1 MKHIILFIILFISLS
16 AKSQN
21 FIDLESGNHQLIK
34 TKINYDGKNL
44 NNVKEKIDLIS
55 LLCKSKCKNEY
66 SYKPE
71 IINIKETE
79 NLFYVII
86 FYYSCENS
94 YGARSESVS
103 TFYYDGI
110 SYELFD
116 NYELGLYGSTINR
129 EYIKKHFEDIEK
141 RKQEEIKKRDEQRLI
156 QEQRDLERRIEQ
168 RKLDEQRR
176 IEKEKSYAEFQKAKK
191 VRNGI
196 LLGFGGVLIVILSLT
211 QN

>member
-1 MKHIILFIILFISLS
+1 MKKIILFIILFISLS

-34 TKINYDGKNL
+34 TKIDYDGKNL

-55 LLCKSKCKNEY
+55 LLCKSKCKNVY
-66 SYKPE
+66 SYNPE

-79 NLFYVII
+79 NLFYVIE
-86 FYYSCENS
+86 FYFSCENT

-116 NYELGLYGSTINR
+116 NEILGLNPLDEDIVYSKNCKHIYVNR
-129 EYIKKHFEDIEK
+129 EVIKKYSLNKQLTKKTLIESS
-141 RKQEEIKKRDEQRLI
+141 DEL
-156 QEQRDLERRIEQ
+156 
-168 RKLDEQRR
+168 K
-176 IEKEKSYAEFQKAKK
+176 KAKK

-196 LLGFGGVLIVILSLT
+196 LLGFGAVLIVILSIME
-211 QN
+211 

>member
-55 LLCKSKCKNEY
+55 LLCKSKCKNVY
-66 SYKPE
+66 SYNPE
-71 IINIKETE
+71 IININETE
-79 NLFYVII
+79 DLFYVIE
-86 FYYSCENS
+86 FYFSCENT
-94 YGARSESVS
+94 YGARSELVS

-110 SYELFD
+110 SNELFD
-116 NYELGLYGSTINR
+116 NETLGLNPLDENIVYSKNCKHSYVNR
-129 EYIKKHFEDIEK
+129 EVIKKHFLNKQLTKKTAIESS
-141 RKQEEIKKRDEQRLI
+141 IKSSDEL
-156 QEQRDLERRIEQ
+156 
-168 RKLDEQRR
+168 K
-176 IEKEKSYAEFQKAKK
+176 KAKK

-196 LLGFGGVLIVILSLT
+196 LLGFVGVLVVILSLT

>member
-55 LLCKSKCKNEY
+55 LLCKSKCKNGY
-66 SYKPE
+66 SYNPE
-71 IINIKETE
+71 IININETE
-79 NLFYVII
+79 DLFYVIE
-86 FYYSCENS
+86 FYFSCENT
-94 YGARSESVS
+94 YGARSELVS

-110 SYELFD
+110 SNELFD
-116 NYELGLYGSTINR
+116 NETLGLNPLDENIVYSKNCKHSYVNR
-129 EYIKKHFEDIEK
+129 EVIKKHFLNKQLTKKTAIESS
-141 RKQEEIKKRDEQRLI
+141 IKSSDEL
-156 QEQRDLERRIEQ
+156 
-168 RKLDEQRR
+168 K
-176 IEKEKSYAEFQKAKK
+176 KAKK

-196 LLGFGGVLIVILSLT
+196 LLGFVGVLIVILSLT

>member
-21 FIDLESGNHQLIK
+21 FIDLESGNHQSIK

-55 LLCKSKCKNEY
+55 LLCKSKCKNVY
-66 SYKPE
+66 SYNPE
-71 IINIKETE
+71 IININETE
-79 NLFYVII
+79 DLFYVIE
-86 FYYSCENS
+86 FYFSCENT
-94 YGARSESVS
+94 YGARSELVS

-110 SYELFD
+110 SNELFD
-116 NYELGLYGSTINR
+116 NETLGLNPLDENIVYSKNCKHSYVNR
-129 EYIKKHFEDIEK
+129 EVIKKHFLN
-141 RKQEEIKKRDEQRLI
+141 KQLTKKTAIKSSDEL
-156 QEQRDLERRIEQ
+156 
-168 RKLDEQRR
+168 K
-176 IEKEKSYAEFQKAKK
+176 KAKK

-196 LLGFGGVLIVILSLT
+196 LLGFVGVLVVILSLT